1 MRATVAGP
9 PRTGLVSAQIR
20 SASASSTS
28 TSPRNCSKY
37 GCSGLPSEPPP
48 IVRLHYT
55 KDMATAS
62 MTEAPARALTVLTEE
77 ERLFQSTVR
86 RFAKEQIA
94 PYVREM
100 DEASM
105 FRKDIIRQ
113 FFELGLMGIE
123 IPEEY
128 GGQGGTFFQC
138 VLAVEE
144 LSAVDPSAGVIVDVQ
159 NTIVNNAILRWA
171 SAEQKRRYL
180 PRLAENTVA
189 SYALS
194 EAGSGS
200 DAFALATRAV
210 DQGDHFLLTGR
221 KLWIT
226 NAAEAGLF
234 LLFANVNPEAG
245 YRGITAFLIERDFPG
260 FQVGKKE
267 DKLGIRASS
276 TCELILDNCR
286 VPREN
291 VMGEIGKGYKIAI
304 ETLNEGRIAIGA
316 QMIGLARGA
325 LEHSLAYAKQR
336 KQFGKTIAEFQ
347 GVQFQL
353 AVMATELEAA
363 RLLVY
368 NGARLRDNRQPF
380 VTEAAMAK
388 YYASEVA
395 EKVAS
400 KAIEIHGGVGIT
412 KDYPVEKLYRDAKIG
427 RIYEGTSNIQLA
439 TIAKNLLG
447 K

>member
-1 MRATVAGP
+1 MQVGAP
-9 PRTGLVSAQIR
+9 LE
-20 SASASSTS
+20 TS
-28 TSPRNCSKY
+28 VQP
-37 GCSGLPSEPPP
+37 L
-48 IVRLHYT
+48 
-55 KDMATAS
+55 TALS
-62 MTEAPARALTVLTEE
+62 EE
-77 ERLFQSTVR
+77 EKLFQSTVR
-86 RFAKEQIA
+86 RFARDEIG
-94 PYVREM
+94 PHVREM
-100 DEASM
+100 DEAGV

-113 FFELGLMGIE
+113 FFDLGLMGIE
-123 IPEEY
+123 IPEEF
-128 GGQGGTFFQC
+128 GGQAGTFFQC
-138 VLAVEE
+138 VMAVEE

-171 SAEQKRRYL
+171 NAEQKKRYL
-180 PRLAENTVA
+180 PRLAADTVS

-200 DAFALATRAV
+200 DAFAMSTRAEEH
-210 DQGDHFLLTGR
+210 GDHFLLNGR

-234 LLFANVNPEAG
+234 LLFANALPAAG
-245 YRGITAFLIERDFPG
+245 YRGVTAFLIERDFPG

-286 VPREN
+286 VPKEN
-291 VMGEIGKGYKIAI
+291 VMGEVGKGYKIAI

-325 LEHSLAYAKQR
+325 FEHALAYAKQR
-336 KQFGKTIAEFQ
+336 KQFGKTIGEFQ
-347 GVQFQL
+347 GIQFQL
-353 AVMATELEAA
+353 AKMATELEAA

-368 NGARLRDNRQPF
+368 NAARLRDAGLPF

-388 YYASEVA
+388 YYSSEIA
-395 EKVAS
+395 ESIAS
-400 KAIEIHGGVGIT
+400 KAIEIFGGVGIT

-427 RIYEGTSNIQLA
+427 RIYEGTSNIQLL
-439 TIAKNLLG
+439 TIAKKLLER
-447 K
+447 